1 MKMMTLLRRMLWLC
15 MGLIGYTYAGYPLM
29 LWLLAKLTRRQ
40 TGAPQ
45 AAISNVTVG
54 TAELP
59 TVTLLIAAYNEET
72 ALAAKLTNSLQLAYP
87 PERLQILVAADGSDD
102 GTVAIAERYAAQGVE
117 LSYSPVRHG
126 KMAALNRAMGQARG
140 EIIIFSDAN
149 NLYAK
154 EAIRALVA
162 PFADARVGAVAGAK
176 VIVRGDGVLGESEGL
191 YWKYE
196 AFIKEQESR
205 LGNCVGVAGE
215 VFALRRHL
223 FRPIPAGI
231 INDDAYM
238 AMDLLRR
245 GQQIRYAP
253 SARSYERVSLS
264 AADEVTRRTRIVTGR
279 YQALADARRVLP
291 WHRPFVLWQIISHKF
306 LRLVVPFAMIGA
318 LLSNLLLVFGGV
330 PGSGRMP
337 VSVLALQILF
347 YLAAGIGNTVAL
359 SGKLGKL
366 LYLPT
371 FLVNSNWAILLGFF
385 RFLSGNHSTQWQ
397 RVQRREAAITTE

>member
-1 MKMMTLLRRMLWLC
+1 MTLIHSMLWFC
-15 MGLIGYTYAGYPLM
+15 SGLIAYTYAGYPLL

-40 TGAPQ
+40 AETSQPAPT
-45 AAISNVTVG
+45 AG
-54 TAELP
+54 TDELP

-72 ALAAKLTNSLQLAYP
+72 SLAAKLANSLQLAYP
-87 PERLQILVAADGSDD
+87 PDRLQILVAADGSDD
-102 GTVAIAERYAAQGVE
+102 GTVAIAARYAAQGVE
-117 LSYSPVRHG
+117 LSYSPHRHG
-126 KMAALNRAMGQARG
+126 KVAAINRAMGQARG
-140 EIIIFSDAN
+140 AIIVFSDAN

-154 EAIRALVA
+154 ETIRALVA

-176 VIVRGDGVLGESEGL
+176 VIVRGDGALGESEGL

-196 AFIKEQESR
+196 AFIKQQESR

-215 VFALRRHL
+215 VFALRRQL
-223 FRPIPAGI
+223 FRPIPDGL
-231 INDDAYM
+231 INDDAYL
-238 AMDLLRR
+238 ALDLLRR

-253 SARSYERVSLS
+253 AARSYERVSLS

-318 LLSNLLLVFGGV
+318 LLSNLLLVYGRV
-330 PGSGRMP
+330 PSKGRDKRRGAR
-337 VSVLALQILF
+337 LLLTLQLLF

-359 SGKLGKL
+359 SGKLGKTF
-366 LYLPT
+366 YLPT
-371 FLVNSNWAILLGFF
+371 FLVNSNWATLLGLF
-385 RFLSGNHSTQWQ
+385 RFLSGHQSTQWQ
-397 RVQRREAAITTE
+397 RVQRREVAIAAE